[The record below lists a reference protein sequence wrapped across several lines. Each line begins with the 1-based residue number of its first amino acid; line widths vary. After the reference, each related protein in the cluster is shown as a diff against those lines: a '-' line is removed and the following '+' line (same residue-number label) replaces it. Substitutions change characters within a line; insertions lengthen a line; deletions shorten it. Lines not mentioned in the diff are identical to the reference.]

1 MPGPLPSQSV
11 RTALVANRASGS
23 GTDPASL
30 NAALDAEIFG
40 PDDEDAVAA
49 FAPERIVVAG
59 GDGTIGS
66 IAALAGRLDVPL
78 AVLPTGTANDF
89 ARANGIP
96 LDLQAALRLAREGT
110 DLRPLELGRLS
121 TGRPFVNVA
130 SAGLASVAGR
140 RAQPLKSRYGPL
152 AYGIGAM
159 RAAAT
164 GTPLTI
170 RVVVDHDEVF
180 AGGAWQVMV
189 ACTGAFGGGSGI
201 GAADATDG
209 DLDVVIV
216 PSGTRIGLARR
227 AWGLRTKTIE
237 RQRRVAHFEGKVVEV
252 ELPPGSELNCD
263 GEFVSGGLDYVTAT
277 ANAFR
282 LVVG

>member
-1 MPGPLPSQSV
+1 
-11 RTALVANRASGS
+11 VANRASG
-23 GTDPASL
+23 GRTDPAPL
-30 NAALDAEIFG
+30 AAALDAEIFG
-40 PDDEDAVAA
+40 PDAAEAVEAYG
-49 FAPERIVVAG
+49 PERIVVAG

-96 LDLQAALRLAREGT
+96 LDLQAALTLAREGME
-110 DLRPLELGRLS
+110 LRPLELGRLS

-152 AYGIGAM
+152 AYGMGAA

-164 GTPLTI
+164 GQPLPV
-170 RVVVDHDEVF
+170 RVRVDQREVYR
-180 AGGAWQVMV
+180 ADAWQVMV

-216 PSGTRIGLARR
+216 PAGSRIGLARR

-237 RQRRVAHFEGKVVEV
+237 RQRRVSHFEGKVVEV

-263 GEFVSGGLDYVTAT
+263 GEFVDDGLDFVTAT

-282 LVVG
+282 LVVP

>member
-1 MPGPLPSQSV
+1 M
-11 RTALVANRASGS
+11 RIALVANRASGS

-30 NAALDAEIFG
+30 RLEAEIFG
-40 PDDEDAVAA
+40 PGDEDAVEA

-96 LDLQAALRLAREGT
+96 LALDAALALAREGT
-110 DLRPLELGRLS
+110 ELRPLELGRLS
-121 TGRPFVNVA
+121 SGRPFVNVA
-130 SAGLASVAGR
+130 SAGLSSVAGR

-152 AYGIGAM
+152 AYGIGAV
-159 RAAAT
+159 RAAAS
-164 GTPLTI
+164 GRPLPV
-170 RVVVDHDEVF
+170 RVIVDQQEVYC
-180 AGGAWQVMV
+180 ADAWQIMV

-216 PSGTRIGLARR
+216 PAGTRLGLARR

-263 GEFVSGGLDYVTAT
+263 GEFVDGGLDYVTAT

-282 LVVG
+282 LVVP

>member
-1 MPGPLPSQSV
+1 MPFAAALSAETFGP
-11 RTALVANRASGS
+11 
-23 GTDPASL
+23 D
-30 NAALDAEIFG
+30 ALDAVR
-40 PDDEDAVAA
+40 D

-66 IAALAGRLDVPL
+66 VAALAGQLGVPL
-78 AVLPTGTANDF
+78 AVLPSGTANDF

-96 LDLQAALRLAREGT
+96 LNLDEALRLAREGT
-110 DLRPLELGRLS
+110 ELRPLELGRLS
-121 TGRPFVNVA
+121 SGRPFVNVA

-140 RAQPLKSRYGPL
+140 RAQPLKSRFGPL
-152 AYGIGAM
+152 AYGMGAA

-164 GTPLTI
+164 GKPLTV
-170 RVVVDHDEVF
+170 RVVVDSTEVYC
-180 AGGAWQVMV
+180 GGAWQVMV

-216 PSGTRIGLARR
+216 PAGSRLGLARR

-237 RQRRVAHFEGKVVEV
+237 RQRQVAHFEGKVVEV

-263 GEFVSGGLDYVTAT
+263 GEFVDGGLDYVTAT
-277 ANAFR
+277 ANAFS
-282 LVVG
+282 LVV